1 MAKSPSFQFY
11 PDDFLGGTQHFT
23 ASEAGGYIRL
33 LCHQW
38 KHGSIPADNMKRIAT
53 IMGMSAASA
62 KSAWA
67 TISDKFMQG
76 EDGQWRNAKM
86 ERVRTGRQKFLND
99 FGGNGLTGAAAKWG
113 HDDVKKAQHY
123 ATRSERLAAAREKG
137 KHTAAEWE
145 AMLDAYGRQ
154 CLKCQS
160 TENVV
165 KDHIVPIYQG
175 GDDSIQNIQPLC
187 VSCNSRKG
195 RDTTDHRIGHPK
207 TPQHWLKN
215 ASQTPASP
223 NLSISQSNESKN
235 DSLPPPRDLLAVHHT
250 LFVAKYGTKPS
261 YDGAKDAAIAKRLIE
276 RHGFDGASE
285 LLKTYFES
293 GDSWLSKSGH
303 GMGPLGSATTINKL
317 IAESSAR
324 NRLKLRAV
332 PTSQHVPCA
341 ACGDSG
347 WVQAVGD
354 AVPKRCGCKQV
365 KSA

>member
-1 MAKSPSFQFY
+1 MAKSTPAFQFY
-11 PDDFLGGTQHFT
+11 PDDFLGGTAHFT
-23 ASEAGGYIRL
+23 ASEVGGYIRL

-38 KHGSIPADNMKRIAT
+38 KHGAVPADNTDRIAT
-53 IMGMSAASA
+53 IMGMSRASA
-62 KSAWA
+62 KSAWQVL
-67 TISDKFMQG
+67 SEKFIKG
-76 EDGQWRNAKM
+76 DDGQWRNPKM
-86 ERVRTGRQKFLND
+86 EKVRAGKMRFIQAQTE
-99 FGGNGLTGAAAKWG
+99 NGVKGAAARWG
-113 HDDVKKAQHY
+113 FDGQAHAQND
-123 ATRSERLAAAREKG
+123 G
-137 KHTAAEWE
+137 
-145 AMLDAYGRQ
+145 
-154 CLKCQS
+154 QS
-160 TENVV
+160 
-165 KDHIVPIYQG
+165 HG
-175 GDDSIQNIQPLC
+175 GND
-187 VSCNSRKG
+187 G
-195 RDTTDHRIGHPK
+195 
-207 TPQHWLKN
+207 
-215 ASQTPASP
+215 SP